1 MTIRQRII
9 LILTACCLV
18 VSVSAQG
25 ASLTPKKK
33 LPILSATKKISVKH
47 SRSKDQST
55 IGELRAN
62 IETTV
67 STKIKEHTIKVE
79 ASAYTLSKRETDR
92 TPFMTSTGERP
103 IVGKTCAVSRDQR
116 HRLMH
121 KMILIPGLGLREV
134 NDTMHQRY
142 KNSID
147 VVFPN
152 RKAAKEFGRK
162 DVQIVVLN

>member
-1 MTIRQRII
+1 MTIRKRIT
-9 LILTACCLV
+9 LICAALLLAAV
-18 VSVSAQG
+18 VANDAESKSKLPVLKA
-25 ASLTPKKK
+25 TPKIK
-33 LPILSATKKISVKH
+33 VKH
-47 SRSKDQST
+47 SRIKDQST
-55 IGELRAN
+55 PGLQTNFNKALTAAVKQR
-62 IETTV
+62 V
-67 STKIKEHTIKVE
+67 IKVE
-79 ASAYTLSKRETDR
+79 ASAYTLSKRETDG
-92 TPFMTSTGERP
+92 TPHITSSGKRP
-103 IVGKTCAVSRDQR
+103 IAGKTCAVSRDQR